1 MNTVLTV
8 RPLLLALAVV
18 FVGFALAGPLAAQT
32 PPTNPPTTVPPT
44 TPAPAAAKKKMDLPP
59 AEEVTMETKDKV
71 LLRATW
77 LGSNLEKEAV
87 PVILL
92 PSWGTPRKELFNLA
106 AVLQRDHGCA
116 VIVPDWRGHGDSTI
130 VVGVEK
136 PLDPNRFE
144 KLEMAS
150 MVEDIETCKRFLRD
164 KNDAGELNLDMLVV
178 IANHDLVSIAA
189 AWCISDWNWP
199 LLGGKKQGQFVKM
212 FVMISP
218 IRKFKSTSLADL
230 LKAPLLL
237 GGAAGGMT
245 TVIMHGSQDGA
256 SSREAQAIETV
267 LVKPRAAD
275 KVARS
280 PDASHVGCDLFL
292 LRYASKQV
300 GEKLIDERWDTIPD
314 DLGALI
320 KIKLRDRVAD
330 FPWIKYNK

>member
-1 MNTVLTV
+1 MKAVFTV
-8 RPLLLALAVV
+8 RG
-18 FVGFALAGPLAAQT
+18 FQFALTTIMCCLLGLQQLGAQT
-32 PPTNPPTTVPPT
+32 PPTTPPVTPPS
-44 TPAPAAAKKKMDLPP
+44 TPTPAKKKLELPQP
-59 AEEVTMETKDKV
+59 EEITMETKDKV

-106 AVLQRDHGCA
+106 GVLQRDHGCA
-116 VIVPDWRGHGDSTI
+116 VIIPDWRGHGDSTV
-130 VVGVEK
+130 VVGVEQA
-136 PLDPNRFE
+136 LDPNRFE
-144 KLEMAS
+144 KLELSS

-178 IANHDLVSIAA
+178 IANHDMVALAA
-189 AWCISDWNWP
+189 AWCITDWNWP

-212 FVMISP
+212 LVMISP

-237 GGAAGGMT
+237 GGTAGGMT
-245 TVIMHGSQDGA
+245 TVLMHGTQDST

-267 LVKPRAAD
+267 LVKPRPSD

-320 KIKLRDRVAD
+320 KMKFRDRVAD
-330 FPWIKYNK
+330 YPWMKYSK